1 MGPKTSGGHMVAT
14 LKFGFSFFSN
24 SHAAFSAKV
33 LLAVHFLSINRE
45 NEKSQADIPLYPF
58 KGFFVASSSVMGFQ
72 SCSEYVF
79 SGILLP
85 FDPSTIDA
93 KDDVMITLL
102 TLGALFFMD
111 LSTPIFWPSVD
122 CTKNKLN
129 CWIMHQSCQ

>member
-1 MGPKTSGGHMVAT
+1 MGPKTSGGHIVAI

-33 LLAVHFLSINRE
+33 LLAVQFLSMNNG
-45 NEKSQADIPLYPF
+45 NEKSQAYIPLYPF
-58 KGFFVASSSVMGFQ
+58 EGFFVASSSVMGFQ

-79 SGILLP
+79 SGMLLP

-93 KDDVMITLL
+93 KDEVMMTFL

-111 LSTPIFWPSVD
+111 LSTPIFRPSVGY
-122 CTKNKLN
+122 TKNN
-129 CWIMHQSCQ
+129 